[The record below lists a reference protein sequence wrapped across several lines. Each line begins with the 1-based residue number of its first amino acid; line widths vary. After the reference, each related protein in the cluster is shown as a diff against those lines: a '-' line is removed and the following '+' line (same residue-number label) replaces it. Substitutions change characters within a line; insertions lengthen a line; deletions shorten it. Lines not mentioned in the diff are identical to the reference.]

1 MLRINGFSYYCFHV
15 SVQFPAS
22 HYLPHHSLAGA
33 VVHSRQRVSARVDV
47 VFLTL
52 EVNSLHC
59 PEIVCI
65 PFLVQAFASHFHVQ
79 CICLAFLSFDHIPLN
94 SRLAQV
100 TAGGGRVTAVAHD
113 DDSVA
118 SHSLLATTVEKG
130 AVDTTVANQVR

>member
-1 MLRINGFSYYCFHV
+1 
-15 SVQFPAS
+15 
-22 HYLPHHSLAGA
+22 
-33 VVHSRQRVSARVDV
+33 
-47 VFLTL
+47 
-52 EVNSLHC
+52 
-59 PEIVCI
+59 
-65 PFLVQAFASHFHVQ
+65 
-79 CICLAFLSFDHIPLN
+79 LAFLSFDHIPLN